1 MIRSVYK
8 YNFSKLIPMNDIADS
23 LMLAALAAESLHG
36 RSEMKMDAAFCLN
49 TRTRTCVIDAE
60 TQVGC
65 DIARMFTGFI
75 TKGFGEQSFSVERT
89 EDRIRCNAAG
99 LNAVGV
105 TA

>member
-8 YNFSKLIPMNDIADS
+8 YSFEKLIPMNDVEDS

-36 RSEMKMDAAFCLN
+36 RSAMKLDAAFCLN
-49 TRTRTCVIDAE
+49 TKTRTCIIDAE
-60 TQVGC
+60 TQMGC

-75 TKGFGEQSFSVERT
+75 TKGFGEQSFSVEQT
-89 EDRIRCNAAG
+89 EDRIRSCATG
-99 LNAVGV
+99 LSALGV